1 MRSDDRG
8 AVTVEAAIALGV
20 LVVVAL
26 AAMGAIL
33 AVVAAVRCT
42 DAAREAARLAARGEP
57 DRGRAVAA
65 QLAPPGAV
73 VEIGA
78 QGDDVVVSVSAPAVR
93 PFSFR
98 VSARALAASEPG
110 GPDPGPTDSPE
121 PAGAAATVAALV
133 RWIRSRRPTG
143 PAPAGAPSDADD
155 RRTVCSPPR
164 RVRRVRRRFATAHG
178 PERAGRPDDSG
189 VATVHAALAAVL
201 VLGLAV
207 VGIDLGGAVLA
218 RHRAEAA
225 ADLAALA
232 AATDAALGQDV
243 ACARARTIA
252 TGMDSSVR
260 QCVLDGWDALVEVG
274 TPRAAVFGDPEALGR
289 ARAGP
294 VEPP

>member
-1 MRSDDRG
+1 M
-8 AVTVEAAIALGV
+8 TVEAAIALGV

-26 AAMGAIL
+26 AAMGAVL

-57 DRGRAVAA
+57 DRGRVVAA

-73 VEIGA
+73 VEIGTR
-78 QGDDVVVSVSAPAVR
+78 GDDVVVSVTAFAVR
-93 PFSFR
+93 PFPFR
-98 VSARALAASEPG
+98 VSGRAVAATEPG
-110 GPDPGPTDSPE
+110 GPDPA
-121 PAGAAATVAALV
+121 AGVAAATGLLAL
-133 RWIRSRRPTG
+133 RR
-143 PAPAGAPSDADD
+143 
-155 RRTVCSPPR
+155 C
-164 RVRRVRRRFATAHG
+164 RVRRRAAAT
-178 PERAGRPDDSG
+178 RAGGSDDAG
-189 VATVHAALAAVL
+189 VATVYAALAAVL

-232 AATDAALGQDV
+232 AATDAALGQDA

-252 TGMDSSVR
+252 AGMGSTLR
-260 QCVLDGWDALVEVG
+260 HCALDGWDALVEVG
-274 TPRAAVFGDPEALGR
+274 TPRAAVFGDSEALGR